1 MLRNTYCTQEC
12 PIGKKYV
19 PPLEEKSISQI
30 TLEMVVALNELMRD
44 RDRLMEITVDGT
56 ITQDDEYYFTKEK
69 SDRALSE
76 QFSNYFVNFVRC
88 GDPNSDGLPV
98 WERSA
103 TGTELL
109 HLGDTQEMIQDPYLR
124 IDEILDRMQGWE
136 D

>member
-1 MLRNTYCTQEC
+1 MSTIA
-12 PIGKKYV
+12 P
-19 PPLEEKSISQI
+19 SISPAEEVYCYNNI
-30 TLEMVVALNELMRD
+30 PAES
-44 RDRLMEITVDGT
+44 RLY
-56 ITQDDEYYFTKEK
+56 DE

-76 QFSNYFVNFVRC
+76 QFSNYYVNFVRC